1 MANSFD
7 LLIQELKA
15 LMKKISDDGS
25 NTQAT
30 GLLYLLK
37 TATLTTDSNNNAV
50 SKELKD
56 IIAAFTSQNTYT
68 DSTLA
73 FLNSLHPPTAT
84 LETLKTA
91 TNLIQI
97 YFQVTQPLEQILS
110 DLIDN
115 LPPAAEVKGGVTSAK
130 IQASIKTI
138 KIDRQDL
145 QKVQDKALQEFGSV
159 LEELDLQ
166 KLVQTSSVILIEL
179 KNSPNLDVLSTAID
193 RLISHL
199 TSAQEFFQTFGE
211 NDGNITGNEPNEI
224 QQLIKNW
231 GESVAQVETIEKI
244 NPTIQSALGIPS
256 NSRLAIAQSIKIH
269 DLLETNYDYLTAL
282 VRSIDL
288 VSAGSL

>member
-1 MANSFD
+1 MPNSFD

-25 NTQAT
+25 NTQTT
-30 GLLYLLK
+30 GLLYLLR
-37 TATLTTDSNNNAV
+37 TATLTDPNNNAV

-56 IIAAFTSQNTYT
+56 IMAAFTSQNTYT

-73 FLNSLHPPTAT
+73 FLNSLHLPTAT

-130 IQASIKTI
+130 IQASIKII
-138 KIDRQDL
+138 KTDRQDL

-199 TSAQEFFQTFGE
+199 KNAQEFFQVFSEKSG
-211 NDGNITGNEPNEI
+211 DLTGNEPNEI
-224 QQLIKNW
+224 QKLINNW
-231 GESVAQVETIEKI
+231 GNSVAQIETIEKT
-244 NPTIQSALGIPS
+244 NPDIQSGLSDPS
-256 NSRLAIAQSIKIH
+256 KSRLAIAQSIKIH
-269 DLLETNYDYLTAL
+269 DLLEANYDYLNAL
-282 VRSIDL
+282 VRSVDL

>member
-1 MANSFD
+1 MPNSFD

-25 NTQAT
+25 NTQTT
-30 GLLYLLK
+30 GLLYLLR
-37 TATLTTDSNNNAV
+37 TATLTDPNNNAV

-56 IIAAFTSQNTYT
+56 IMAAFTSQNTYT

-73 FLNSLHPPTAT
+73 FLNSLHLPTAT

-130 IQASIKTI
+130 IQASIKII
-138 KIDRQDL
+138 KTDRQDL

-199 TSAQEFFQTFGE
+199 K
-211 NDGNITGNEPNEI
+211 NEPNEI
-224 QQLIKNW
+224 QKLINNW
-231 GESVAQVETIEKI
+231 GNPVAQIETIEKT
-244 NPTIQSALGIPS
+244 NPDIQSGLSDPS
-256 NSRLAIAQSIKIH
+256 KSRLAIAQSIKIH
-269 DLLETNYDYLTAL
+269 DLLEANYDYLNAL
-282 VRSIDL
+282 VRSVDL

>member
-1 MANSFD
+1 MPNSFD

-25 NTQAT
+25 NTQT
-30 GLLYLLK
+30 IGLLYLLR
-37 TATLTTDSNNNAV
+37 TATLTDPNNNAV

-56 IIAAFTSQNTYT
+56 IMAAFTSQNTYT

-73 FLNSLHPPTAT
+73 FLNSLHLPTAT

-130 IQASIKTI
+130 IQASIKII
-138 KIDRQDL
+138 KTDRQDL

-199 TSAQEFFQTFGE
+199 KNAQEFFQTFGE
-211 NDGNITGNEPNEI
+211 KSGDLTGNEPNEI
-224 QQLIKNW
+224 QKLINNW
-231 GESVAQVETIEKI
+231 GNSVAQIETIEKT
-244 NPTIQSALGIPS
+244 NPDIQSGLSDPS
-256 NSRLAIAQSIKIH
+256 KSRLAIAQSIKIH
-269 DLLETNYDYLTAL
+269 DLLEANYDYLNAL
-282 VRSIDL
+282 VRSVDL